1 MVKMQAKTIIEHECV
16 KFPDMEFPQYDEKLK
31 DGFCLNPSAAQFD
44 RRYFLQFNPLDNT
57 PGYAASYVVGA
68 QWVETEAC
76 GKLPI
81 AVLPKIPNVDYLE
94 MFMQCFNNPDEYE
107 SFHKIYDIDFESE
120 TMECE
125 TLESILSPLLIVQ
138 YVNIVQQLLHKGLRK
153 SYVPKSENLYK
164 VRGRIAM
171 SVNLKINTLKGR
183 QHKIFCKYQEYTNDT
198 IENRIIKRAL
208 NVSKDIVGRLRS
220 SSVAKLDTIINACLS
235 KMSDV
240 SDCVSLSELKQVKYN
255 VIYRDYKEVVNMAK
269 YILKRYDYNMSE
281 EKGRTNANIPPFWID
296 MPLLFEH
303 YIGGILAISYPD
315 DIIYQAK
322 GKTGYPDFLSKTT
335 QAILDT
341 KYMPQLNEKD
351 PETDIIRQL
360 SGYSRDCEILDLL
373 GADYKTIIP
382 CAFIYPDA
390 KSTENGNTVFS
401 HPLTEL
407 LSPGSVY
414 AVNKLTDFYR
424 IGVGLPKTYTI
435 E

>member
-1 MVKMQAKTIIEHECV
+1 M
-16 KFPDMEFPQYDEKLK
+16 
-31 DGFCLNPSAAQFD
+31 
-44 RRYFLQFNPLDNT
+44 
-57 PGYAASYVVGA
+57 VGA

-341 KYMPQLNEKD
+341 KYMPQLDEKD